1 MLVAYSLSFSNKN
14 EGSKKPDSRFFL
26 SIESFLSKITTKI
39 SPTFIGYLALVVWSL
54 SASAAVHITTLPVFQ
69 VLIVTFFLA
78 FLLSVAR
85 LTVTKTW
92 SALKQPWYIWV
103 IGVLGICVQQ
113 FFYLKAFQNGP
124 AAQVDIIVYL
134 WPLFLILLI
143 GFLPK
148 EKIKMKH
155 IAAVGIGFI
164 GILILNIGDQGIVL
178 STDHIWGYVYAL
190 VCAVLWSGYT
200 LSARYFKKIPTN
212 IVGIYCGIGSIISLI
227 GHLIYEK
234 FVMPTF
240 FQMAVMFFI
249 GLFVSGAAYLMW
261 DYGIKKGNIK
271 LLAILSYMNPI
282 LSIGFLSLLANVE
295 LNSKIAYACILIA
308 AGGWMGGKSS

>member
-1 MLVAYSLSFSNKN
+1 MEYSLLFPSKNKRTRN
-14 EGSKKPDSRFFL
+14 LTSHFFL
-26 SIESFLSKITTKI
+26 SIKNVLSEVISKA
-39 SPTFIGYLALVVWSL
+39 SPTFIGYLALIIWSL
-54 SASAAVHITTLPVFQ
+54 SASAAVHIAMLPVFQ
-69 VLIVTFFLA
+69 ILIVTFFLA
-78 FLLSVAR
+78 FLLSAVR
-85 LTVTKTW
+85 LTVTKAW
-92 SALKQPWYIWV
+92 SSLKQPWYIWV
-103 IGVLGICVQQ
+103 IGVLGICAQQ

-148 EKIKMKH
+148 EKIRMKH
-155 IAAVGIGFI
+155 ITAVGIGFI

-178 STDHIWGYVYAL
+178 SADHIWGYAYAL

-212 IVGIYCGIGSIISLI
+212 IIGIYCGIGSVISLI
-227 GHLIYEK
+227 AHLTYEK
-234 FVMPTF
+234 FVMPTL
-240 FQMAVMFFI
+240 FQLAVLFFI

-282 LSIGFLSLLANVE
+282 LSIGFLSLLSNVE

-308 AGGWMGGKSS
+308 AGGWMGGKNS

>member
-1 MLVAYSLSFSNKN
+1 MAYSLLVSIKNK
-14 EGSKKPDSRFFL
+14 GSEKTIFLFFL
-26 SIESFLSKITTKI
+26 SIKSFLSKVIAKA
-39 SPTFIGYLALVVWSL
+39 SPTFIGYLALVIWSL
-54 SASAAVHITTLPVFQ
+54 SASAAVHIATLPVFQ
-69 VLIVTFFLA
+69 ILIVTFFLA
-78 FLLSVAR
+78 FLLSAGR
-85 LTVTKTW
+85 LTVTRTW
-92 SALKQPWYIWV
+92 HTLKQPWYIWV
-103 IGVLGICVQQ
+103 IGVLGICAQQ

-155 IAAVGIGFI
+155 ITAVGIGFI

-178 STDHIWGYVYAL
+178 STDHIWGYAYAL

-212 IVGIYCGIGSIISLI
+212 IIGIYCGIGSIISLI
-227 GHLIYEK
+227 AHLIYEK

-240 FQMAVMFFI
+240 FQMSVISFI

-271 LLAILSYMNPI
+271 LLAVLSYMNPI